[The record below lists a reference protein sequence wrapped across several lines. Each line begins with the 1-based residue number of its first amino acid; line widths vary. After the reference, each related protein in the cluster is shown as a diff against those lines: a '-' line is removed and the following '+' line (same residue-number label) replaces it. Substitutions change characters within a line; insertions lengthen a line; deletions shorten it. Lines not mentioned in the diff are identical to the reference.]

1 MRNRLSLIP
10 FLVAAALAPA
20 VVPAAASADYR
31 GVYKECGS
39 GTLTTKFTA
48 KELQQ
53 ALQNLEGNDA
63 DYSDCADTII
73 RAQNALAKGGTKD
86 GGGTTGGTG
95 GGGTGGGAGGSSGGG
110 SATTGGG
117 DTTTGSGGGSSAAG
131 TTTETAPEPTLS
143 TAGQATDAER
153 VAARAAAD
161 AAASSK
167 EALRDAQVPA
177 AAYDLG
183 SGRTTLPVPLLV
195 TLIACVAAA
204 CIAGG
209 ATGFQALRRRR
220 GR

>member
-10 FLVAAALAPA
+10 FLVAALVALGL
-20 VVPAAASADYR
+20 VPAGASADYR
-31 GVYKECGS
+31 KVYDECGS
-39 GTLTTKFTA
+39 GTLTSSFTA

-63 DYSDCADTII
+63 DYSDCADAIE
-73 RAQNALAKGGTKD
+73 RAKKALAQGDKGGGSSSGGGAAGGTT
-86 GGGTTGGTG
+86 GGGTGGGTTGAAGGTTGGTASGDG
-95 GGGTGGGAGGSSGGG
+95 GSTGGSDGA
-110 SATTGGG
+110 
-117 DTTTGSGGGSSAAG
+117 
-131 TTTETAPEPTLS
+131 TTETAPEPTLGS
-143 TAGQATDAER
+143 ASQATDAER

-161 AAASSK
+161 AAATSK
-167 EALRDAQVPA
+167 DALSGAQVPA

-183 SGRTTLPVPLLV
+183 SARTSLPVPLLV